1 MKKIGI
7 TTFQG
12 AYNYGAILQAYALQK
27 TLSDIGNDVKIIN
40 YYNENIY
47 DQYRTFRKK
56 HHGLSSAIKIFIY
69 DVYLWSIKSRRNK
82 NFKKFI
88 SDNINLTDKKYE
100 KAEIEKMAFDV
111 IVTGSDQVWNKNITS
126 GLDDIYT
133 LNIENSAKKIS
144 YAASIGDNKILEDNK
159 SEYKEKL
166 QKLDLISVRE
176 TSTKPILEKV
186 INRKV
191 DVVLDPTLLRTK
203 EEWLKI
209 VGDKPLKAGK
219 YIFAYSVGK
228 GSDEFYKKA
237 EDLAKKTGLE
247 IIYFEETRFKRF
259 NTKSKNMYSAGPSEF
274 LNLLYFSEYVVTSSF
289 HGLAFSTIFNKNV
302 SVIFSNKSERLKT
315 LMDTVGLK
323 TENNSDWD
331 SINKKLKEA
340 RKKSLKWLE
349 EAVK

>member
-191 DVVLDPTLLRTK
+191 DVVLDPTLLRT
-203 EEWLKI
+203 
-209 VGDKPLKAGK
+209 
-219 YIFAYSVGK
+219 S
-228 GSDEFYKKA
+228 S
-237 EDLAKKTGLE
+237 
-247 IIYFEETRFKRF
+247 
-259 NTKSKNMYSAGPSEF
+259 SAQ
-274 LNLLYFSEYVVTSSF
+274 TSCSAAVRD
-289 HGLAFSTIFNKNV
+289 GG
-302 SVIFSNKSERLKT
+302 R
-315 LMDTVGLK
+315 
-323 TENNSDWD
+323 
-331 SINKKLKEA
+331 
-340 RKKSLKWLE
+340 SL
-349 EAVK
+349 